1 MSVRRAE
8 RLAGCPGPDVVL
20 ISRLDDVRWS
30 TGFSGS
36 TAWAVFDKTSH
47 GGLLMVDGRYA
58 ERAADEVS
66 KSGAP
71 FDIVVSSRVGEHDER
86 LVGFLRGRSL
96 GVDPEHVTAARMT
109 ELRVCTPVRE
119 ETSPFDEL
127 RRSKDAVEIA
137 CMERAAA
144 IADFALQSVVADGF
158 AGRSEREIR
167 NRVEQL
173 MREQGAD
180 ETAFPTI
187 VATGPNA
194 ARPHHEPG
202 DDVVRDGHAVVVDLG
217 ARVDGYRSDM
227 TRTVLVGDVDR
238 EVRTMFEIVRGA
250 QAAGVATV
258 KTGVTGREVD
268 DACRSVFRSHSTE
281 HEFVHGTGHGVG
293 LAIHEYPVLSPRC
306 ETALLASEVV
316 TVEPGLYR
324 GGVAGV
330 RIEDLVVVGEHGCRT
345 ITHSPKDLTCPPSAR
360 MI

>member
-1 MSVRRAE
+1 MSARRSE
-8 RLAGCPGPDVVL
+8 RLAQSPGSDVVL

-36 TAWAVFDKTSH
+36 AAWAVFDKTTRS
-47 GGLLMVDGRYA
+47 GLLMVDGRYG

-66 KSGAP
+66 QAGAP

-86 LVGFLRGRSL
+86 LVGFVGGRSL
-96 GVDPEHVTAARMT
+96 GVDPAHVSAARMT
-109 ELRVCTPVRE
+109 ELRASASVSE
-119 ETSPFDEL
+119 ETTPFDEL
-127 RRSKDAVEIA
+127 RRRKDSAEIEL
-137 CMERAAA
+137 MERAAA
-144 IADFALQSVVADGF
+144 IADFALQSVVADGL

-167 NRVEQL
+167 NRIEYL
-173 MREQGAD
+173 MRERGAD

-202 DDVVRDGHAVVVDLG
+202 DDLVCDGHAVVIDLG
-217 ARVDGYRSDM
+217 ARVGGYRSDM
-227 TRTVLVGDVDR
+227 TRTVLVGNVHG
-238 EVRTMFEIVRGA
+238 EVRALFEIVREA
-250 QAAGVATV
+250 QAKGVAMV
-258 KTGVTGREVD
+258 KSGVRGSEVD
-268 DACRSVFRSHSTE
+268 EACRSVFRSHSTE

-306 ETALLASEVV
+306 ETALLGSEVV

-330 RIEDLVVVGEHGCRT
+330 RIEDLVVVGEHACRT
-345 ITHSPKDLTCPPSAR
+345 LTHSPKDLTCPPSAR
-360 MI
+360 TI